1 MVCKYYENLFYIL
14 YFNNIKRI
22 LFKIKKILLNKKMNF
37 TNNSFTFKDIVELK
51 QEINVLTRKY
61 KYNNISLGPN

>member
-61 KYNNISLGPN
+61 KYNNISFGPN